1 MSVLTAVSSATPLHS
16 VSTRMARTPV
26 YVQTDIKVVVEGFV
40 LVCPFTLSKH
50 PSPLHL
56 VPELSSKYRLI

>member
-16 VSTRMARTPV
+16 VSTRSAHTPA
-26 YVQTDIKVVVEGFV
+26 YVQTDIKVVAEGFV

-50 PSPLHL
+50 PSLHL

>member
-16 VSTRMARTPV
+16 VSTRMAHTPV

-40 LVCPFTLSKH
+40 LVCPFTLSINI
-50 PSPLHL
+50 PRCISYRN
-56 VPELSSKYRLI
+56 YRLSIG